1 MTRENPEGR
10 EAVLNSD
17 LGLPHACAPSCC
29 FSAIGKVEVMAAGPA
44 FSACSGI
51 MLGVWEDNGYTQ
63 NDWSLA

>member
-1 MTRENPEGR
+1 
-10 EAVLNSD
+10 
-17 LGLPHACAPSCC
+17 
-29 FSAIGKVEVMAAGPA
+29 VEVMAAGPA